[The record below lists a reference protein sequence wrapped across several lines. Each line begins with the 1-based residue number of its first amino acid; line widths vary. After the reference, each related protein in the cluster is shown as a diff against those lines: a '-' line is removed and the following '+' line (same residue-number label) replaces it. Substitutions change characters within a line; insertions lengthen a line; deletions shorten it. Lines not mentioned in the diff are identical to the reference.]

1 MKPNIICD
9 KHTLLVQVYG
19 CNVVRINGLLT
30 GHGSHYGYH
39 LPLVTMATVITMVT
53 SLHSPY
59 VSPLCS
65 LHAVSFSCVDR
76 FNSVYLFLLFLV

>member
-19 CNVVRINGLLT
+19 CNVVRMNGLLT
-30 GHGSHYGYH
+30 GHRSHYGYH

-53 SLHSPY
+53 SLPMYPLSVHSIR
-59 VSPLCS
+59 S
-65 LHAVSFSCVDR
+65 
-76 FNSVYLFLLFLV
+76 LFLV